1 MNIAIIVL
9 LLLMATITSGYILL
23 QNSAVQTFIIRKI
36 TEQLSLKTN
45 AQISIGKVDFRFFNK
60 LVLNDVLIS
69 GTASDT
75 IFYSRILS
83 AKIDTLKIKEQ
94 RITLSE
100 LSFFENHISV
110 VRDTA
115 NRFNFSFI
123 LDSLQAEKRD
133 TSNSVLWKI
142 RCNQFNFQN
151 SDLAFHDL
159 GSDKQNHFFINE
171 MNLNASDF
179 YNFSDST
186 AFRINNLSLNYNNY
200 LDISNLSAKVSITK
214 SKIEIDSLTLTSN
227 KSEIND
233 LNLVM
238 KVGKNETVIN
248 RNMDFDI
255 QLSKSK
261 VNLSELSEIIHP
273 LKEIDESIEFSGRI
287 YGNIKDIKGKDLI
300 LKTGLNTN
308 TVFDFYVN
316 DIEDIENMYLFLDLK
331 QFETTAHDI
340 TSFKIVQNGKRIK
353 LNIPESLH
361 NSGIISYKGNFSG
374 FLSDFVTFGTLQSQ
388 MGTIKTDVSVIP
400 KSDGIY
406 SYRGRVAT
414 TDFDLGRLADTKDI
428 GRITFNGNVDGDYRL
443 SNKNISGLFK
453 GEIAKLVVKD
463 YVYENIKLDGF
474 YKDKMFDG
482 MVSMNDSNLQF
493 TFIGRMDVSK
503 ETPNFD
509 FNLHVDKLVPGNLH
523 ISNNFFRSEIAF
535 NMKAKFT
542 GNKIDNL
549 KGVIIVD
556 DGYYKNKNGS
566 FSLNGIQ
573 LISVPQK
580 STMELTFNSNY
591 FDIKIDGNYQFQD
604 IWYALKNNVNKFIPA
619 FNFKTPANLKPN
631 LFDYRIVFKNLDDL
645 TNVFAPELKVETPF
659 FLYGKMNSR
668 NFDFQLEGSIPGF
681 QYKNIWVRNIF
692 LSNKVAD
699 NQYISKIKCR
709 EVLHK
714 KGGSVYNFTVSSDIA
729 NNTLHNKIEWYARK
743 DSVGYSSVKSYTY
756 FNATENAGL
765 PKVLTDF
772 LPSEIYLTDTI
783 WKIDPFTATVD
794 SSLVHIN
801 KFKLYNKNQSLE
813 IDGKISKDSTELLY
827 VDLKNLD
834 LEYLQKNFL
843 RSNSL
848 KGIANCSVN
857 ISKIYDQP
865 VFLANAT
872 IEGLEYKNQVVG
884 DVVFTSSWDI
894 IDSEIESELIIMDN
908 TSQRLSASGSFN
920 PKTKE
925 LNYVLQADSLPV
937 KLLET
942 VITSE
947 FSDFTGTTSGKIKI
961 SGTPKEIFMDGV
973 AKVSNGSLLID
984 YTQTKYYID
993 DLVYFKSDTIQ
1004 FQNLT
1009 FSDAQKNRG
1018 KLNGILVHDNFSNIL
1033 YDLTIVSPKIK
1044 VLNTTMKYNEQF
1056 YGDVFANCKLKVYGR
1071 ALKVA
1076 LTGSLTTLPGTNVN
1090 ISMEYENAI
1099 EQYDFLEFVNTS
1111 ETTAQDM
1118 FYYDPPKTD
1127 FTISF
1132 NIEVTP
1138 DAKTQLVYNSQIGDV
1153 IKGEGE
1159 GILLFEMNKY
1169 GDVSLAGDFTVVK
1182 GDYLFTLQSIVNKRF
1197 TIAPGGTIV
1206 WSGDPYNAVIDLKAI
1221 YNLKTSLSDLLADS
1235 YNSANYLYQRIPVEC
1250 IILLTDEL
1258 INPTINFNINFPD
1271 ENESVKNEL
1280 EQFIN
1285 TEEEINK
1292 QILSLIVMGKFYT
1305 PEYMRGQYETQ
1316 NPNMIGSTASELF
1329 SNQLSNWLSQISK
1342 NVDVGFKYRPGNSIT
1357 NDELELALSTQIFND
1372 RVILN
1377 GNIGNNV
1384 NPESNNSSQIVGD
1397 FDMRVKLTPNGKIQ
1411 LKAYNH
1417 SNNDLIYETAPYT
1430 QGVGFSFKEEY
1441 NSFEDLMQK
1450 IASIFKKKEKREA
1463 AIKP

>member
-1 MNIAIIVL
+1 
-9 LLLMATITSGYILL
+9 MATITSGYILL

-69 GTASDT
+69 GTARDT

-83 AKIDTLKIKEQ
+83 AEIDTLKIKEQ
-94 RITLSE
+94 RISLSE
-100 LSFFENHISV
+100 LSFFENKISV

-123 LDSLQAEKRD
+123 LDSLQTEKRD
-133 TSNSVLWKI
+133 TSISVLWKI

-151 SDLAFHDL
+151 SDLAFHDK
-159 GSDKQNHFFINE
+159 STEKQSHLFINQ
-171 MNLNASDF
+171 MNLNASEF
-179 YNFSDST
+179 FNYSDST
-186 AFRINNLSLNYNNY
+186 AFRINSLSLNYNNY
-200 LDISNLSAKVSITK
+200 LDINNLSAKLSITK
-214 SKIEIDSLTLTSN
+214 QKIEIDSLSLTSN

-238 KVGKNETVIN
+238 KVGKNENIIN

-255 QLSKSK
+255 QLAKSK
-261 VNLSELSEIIHP
+261 VNLSELAEIIHP

-316 DIEDIENMYLFLDLK
+316 GIEDIETMYLFLDLK
-331 QFETTAHDI
+331 QFETTAYDI

-374 FLSDFVTFGTLQSQ
+374 FLSDFVTFGTLQSK

-400 KSDGIY
+400 KSDGFY
-406 SYRGRVAT
+406 SYKGRVTT
-414 TDFDLGRLADTKDI
+414 TDFDLGRLLDAKDI
-428 GRITFNGNVDGDYRL
+428 GRITFNGNVDGEYRL

-453 GEIAKLVVKD
+453 GEIAKLVAID
-463 YVYENIKLDGF
+463 YVYENIKLDGY

-493 TFIGRMDVSK
+493 TFIGRLDVSK

-509 FNLHVDKLVPGNLH
+509 FNLHVDKLIPGNLH
-523 ISNNFFRSEIAF
+523 ISNNFFKSEIAF

-580 STMELTFNSNY
+580 STMELTFNSDY

-604 IWYALKNNVNKFIPA
+604 IWYALKNNVNRFIPA

-631 LFDYRIVFKNLDDL
+631 LFEYRIVFKNLDDL

-659 FLYGKMNSR
+659 FLYGKMDSK

-699 NQYISKIKCR
+699 NQYISKIKCG

-729 NNTLHNKIEWYARK
+729 NNTLHNKIDWYARK
-743 DSVGYSSVKSYTY
+743 DSVGYSSVKSYSY

-783 WKIDPFTATVD
+783 WYIDPCNATID

-801 KFKLYNKNQSLE
+801 KFKLYNKKQSLE
-813 IDGKISKDSTELLY
+813 IDGKISKDSTDLLY
-827 VDLKNLD
+827 VDLKNID
-834 LEYLQKNFL
+834 LEYFQKSISNY
-843 RSNSL
+843 NSL

-884 DVVFTSSWDI
+884 DVVFTSSWDR

-908 TSQRLSASGSFN
+908 TSKRLAASGSFN
-920 PKTKE
+920 PKTKA
-925 LNYVLQADSLPV
+925 LNYVLQADSLPL

-947 FSDFTGTTSGKIKI
+947 FSDFNGTTSGTVKI

-973 AKVSNGSLLID
+973 AKVQNGSLLID
-984 YTQTKYYID
+984 YTQTKYFID
-993 DLVYFKSDTIQ
+993 DFVYLKSDTIQ
-1004 FQNLT
+1004 FQNLS
-1009 FSDAQKNRG
+1009 FSDAQKNKG
-1018 KLNGILVHDNFSNIL
+1018 KLNGTLVHDNYSNMM

-1044 VLNTTMKYNEQF
+1044 VLSTTMKYNEQF
-1056 YGDVFANCKLKVYGR
+1056 YGDVFANCKLKVYGKG
-1071 ALKVA
+1071 LKIA
-1076 LTGSLTTLPGTNVN
+1076 LTGSMTTLPGTNVN

-1099 EQYDFLEFVNTS
+1099 EQYDFLEFVNTA
-1111 ETTAQDM
+1111 ETAEQDM

-1169 GDVSLAGDFTVVK
+1169 GDISLAGDFTVVK

-1221 YNLKTSLSDLLADS
+1221 YSLKTSLSDLQPD
-1235 YNSANYLYQRIPVEC
+1235 ANYLYQRIPVEC

-1258 INPTINFNINFPD
+1258 INPTINFEINLPE
-1271 ENESVKNEL
+1271 ENEGEKSKL
-1280 EQFIN
+1280 EQFFN

-1430 QGVGFSFKEEY
+1430 QGIGFSFKEEY